1 MPRRRHGTKTENGAH
16 TPCKLLRGPE
26 VALTSVLNFS
36 NPESLFESII
46 SPIKSAEFFCEYW
59 EKKPLIIHR
68 SDPEMSAYYQSLFSV
83 SDLKHI
89 TGRGIYYGRD
99 VNVCKCK
106 GGKKVSLQRAGKAS
120 YLHLMKD
127 FGRLKATIQFHQPQR
142 FNDKLWH
149 IMEKLECF
157 FGTLVGSNVYIT
169 PPDSRGLPAHYDDVE
184 VFVLQLEGEKHWHL
198 YKPTVPLARE
208 YNVVPEDK
216 IGPPTH
222 DILLKPGD
230 LLYFP
235 RGVIHHAHTPA
246 GSSHST
252 HVTISTYQKNTW
264 TDYLQDLLPGLLF
277 DSATENIN
285 LRRGIPRQQLMQ
297 TDTTSAV
304 NHISE
309 LLMSLV
315 KRLKTNKD
323 VRSFEMIRDFM
334 GNRLPP
340 YLEAN
345 SSLLLTQSG
354 NVTEGRTGGCPPK
367 LDSTVTLQYK
377 EYATITVGQVPN
389 EDTHDMMVYV
399 YYSLNNDRETHMM
412 KVQGDSH
419 VNGLRFPLSFMDALK
434 QLWTS
439 DAVHVRDLPLGLDG
453 DKENLAISL
462 WTAGLIAV
470 HPTLA

>member
-184 VFVLQLEGEKHWHL
+184 
-198 YKPTVPLARE
+198 
-208 YNVVPEDK
+208 
-216 IGPPTH
+216 
-222 DILLKPGD
+222 PGD